1 MATTSSNTTS
11 RYVTPTAEDLEA
23 SGFSPA
29 QIRRLDELKA
39 VYPYL
44 EFASSIEEWRRLT
57 FLKWRHQHGR
67 VPE

>member
-1 MATTSSNTTS
+1 MATTSSRITP
-11 RYVTPTAEDLEA
+11 RYVTPTVEDMEA
-23 SGFSPA
+23 SGFTPA